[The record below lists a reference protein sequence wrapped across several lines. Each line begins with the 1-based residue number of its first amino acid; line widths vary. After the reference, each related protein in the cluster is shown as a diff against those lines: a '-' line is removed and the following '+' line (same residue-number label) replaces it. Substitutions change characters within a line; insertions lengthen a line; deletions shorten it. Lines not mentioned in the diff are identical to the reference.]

1 VRFGTDGIRGVA
13 NVDITPEL
21 VVALGRAAARVLDGP
36 FVVGRDT
43 RRSGPMLEAALLAGL
58 TAEGAAVAS
67 MGVVP
72 TPAVA
77 FATGTGSGAVISAS
91 HNPFPDN
98 GIKFFAAGG
107 RKLAD
112 DVEAALEAELAAVRA
127 GTVGAPAGAGV
138 GTAAPAPA
146 LVDAYVEHLLRAPP
160 GRELAGLPV
169 VLDCGHGA
177 AFEIAPR
184 VLRALGAE
192 VTVLHAAPD
201 GTNINAGCGSTDPS
215 ALQDAVVTRGAAA
228 GLAFDGD
235 ADRVIAV
242 DEHGSLVDG
251 DQILA
256 MCAVDLA
263 ARGALPGRAVVA
275 TVMSNLGLRRAL
287 ADAGLTLV
295 ETPVGDRHV
304 REAMD
309 DRGAALGG
317 EQSGHVIFAEHATTG
332 DGVLTGILLL
342 DVVRRAGE
350 PLSKLAG
357 IVTRL
362 PQELRNVR
370 VAARDGLAGASAF
383 WAEVRAVESELGDAG
398 RVLVRPSGTEPVVR
412 VMVEAPTDESARSLA
427 ARLATSLERELG
439 VPHRP

>member
-1 VRFGTDGIRGVA
+1 
-13 NVDITPEL
+13 
-21 VVALGRAAARVLDGP
+21 
-36 FVVGRDT
+36 
-43 RRSGPMLEAALLAGL
+43 
-58 TAEGAAVAS
+58 
-67 MGVVP
+67 
-72 TPAVA
+72 
-77 FATGTGSGAVISAS
+77 
-91 HNPFPDN
+91 
-98 GIKFFAAGG
+98 
-107 RKLAD
+107 
-112 DVEAALEAELAAVRA
+112 
-127 GTVGAPAGAGV
+127 
-138 GTAAPAPA
+138 
-146 LVDAYVEHLLRAPP
+146 
-160 GRELAGLPV
+160 
-169 VLDCGHGA
+169 
-177 AFEIAPR
+177 
-184 VLRALGAE
+184 
-192 VTVLHAAPD
+192 
-201 GTNINAGCGSTDPS
+201 
-215 ALQDAVVTRGAAA
+215 VTRGAAA

-439 VPHRP
+439 VPHRS

>member
-1 VRFGTDGIRGVA
+1 
-13 NVDITPEL
+13 
-21 VVALGRAAARVLDGP
+21 
-36 FVVGRDT
+36 
-43 RRSGPMLEAALLAGL
+43 
-58 TAEGAAVAS
+58 
-67 MGVVP
+67 
-72 TPAVA
+72 
-77 FATGTGSGAVISAS
+77 
-91 HNPFPDN
+91 
-98 GIKFFAAGG
+98 
-107 RKLAD
+107 
-112 DVEAALEAELAAVRA
+112 
-127 GTVGAPAGAGV
+127 
-138 GTAAPAPA
+138 
-146 LVDAYVEHLLRAPP
+146 
-160 GRELAGLPV
+160 
-169 VLDCGHGA
+169 
-177 AFEIAPR
+177 
-184 VLRALGAE
+184 
-192 VTVLHAAPD
+192 
-201 GTNINAGCGSTDPS
+201 
-215 ALQDAVVTRGAAA
+215 
-228 GLAFDGD
+228 
-235 ADRVIAV
+235 
-242 DEHGSLVDG
+242 
-251 DQILA
+251 
-256 MCAVDLA
+256 
-263 ARGALPGRAVVA
+263 
-275 TVMSNLGLRRAL
+275 MSNLGLRRAL

-439 VPHRP
+439 VPHRS